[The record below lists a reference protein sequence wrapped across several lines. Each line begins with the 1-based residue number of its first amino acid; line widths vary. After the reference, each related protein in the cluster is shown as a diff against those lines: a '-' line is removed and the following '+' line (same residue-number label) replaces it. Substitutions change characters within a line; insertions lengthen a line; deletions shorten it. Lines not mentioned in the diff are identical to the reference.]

1 MKRKQ
6 PTNRSVIT
14 TILLISVL
22 SFALFGC
29 DQATKDPGNNDAD
42 RSSATEATSTSEE
55 VDEPGITETTQA
67 SETQATTVT
76 ELPELVMTDWSVEY
90 FPEDEY
96 SDLEQYTFI
105 LTIKSSEPIPEGA
118 RVMIDLTFTNSDG
131 ETLTG
136 EAKYYGDF
144 RFDGLQN
151 FSLACTCH
159 NYINEKEILDMLA
172 EVEEVAADFS
182 LIMSSSSGSED
193 TPYACVELSADDLSF
208 EQDAFGI
215 RDVLLTFENRGYPE
229 YGACVIYPEDGEA
242 PAIIYV
248 LEDFDDS
255 SYLSGYT
262 DSIVDL
268 TKTDRIIYCVD
279 TDITLTR

>member
-6 PTNRSVIT
+6 PTYKSIIT

-29 DQATKDPGNNDAD
+29 DQAAKDPGKNDPGS
-42 RSSATEATSTSEE
+42 SSATEATSTSEE
-55 VDEPGITETTQA
+55 VDEPEITETTQT
-67 SETQATTVT
+67 SETVATTV
-76 ELPELVMTDWSVEY
+76 EDLPELVMTDWHVEY

-96 SDLEQYTFI
+96 SDLVQYTFI
-105 LTIKSSEPIPEGA
+105 LTIESSEPIPEGA
-118 RVMIDLTFTNSDG
+118 RVMIDLTFENSDG
-131 ETLTG
+131 EVLTG

-151 FSLACTCH
+151 FSLSVSCH
-159 NYINEKEILDMLA
+159 NYKNEIEVLDMLT
-172 EVEEVAADFS
+172 EVEEVSADFS

-193 TPYACVELSADDLSF
+193 TPYASVELSAGDLSF
-208 EQDAFGI
+208 EKDAFGI
-215 RDVLLTFENRGYPE
+215 RDALLKFENKGYPE
-229 YGACVIYPEDGEA
+229 YGACVIYSEGGQE
-242 PAIIYV
+242 PAIIHV

-255 SYLSGYT
+255 SYLAGYT
-262 DSIVDL
+262 DTIVDL